1 MTLNLKHRC
10 MLGNI
15 YRVQIQNMNH
25 EAEIHVYVNENLV
38 TDIYLS
44 SDFGN
49 GMISMKTDPR
59 PLNEYGKLSDT
70 DMYICTLYRVRF
82 CRVSL

>member
-1 MTLNLKHRC
+1 MHAGKKIC
-10 MLGNI
+10 
-15 YRVQIQNMNH
+15 RVHIQNMNH
-25 EAEIHVYVNENLV
+25 EAESHAYVNENLV

-44 SDFGN
+44 SGFGN
-49 GMISMKTDPR
+49 EMISLKTDPR

-82 CRVSL
+82 VWLICKKMCVN